1 MESFYLFFFLRQ
13 IFVLLI
19 FLSNIKADVK
29 VLTMLF
35 IDEFGG
41 HLPFYDT
48 KNYLNLTDRVIIM
61 DTIGSMFCY
70 FQVFVILLENNLLMK
85 YHTLLLGVLLLHILS
100 VLNYLKNKA
109 TDRKDKYIMP
119 DLFKV
124 VLLGCLLFEKVN

>member
-1 MESFYLFFFLRQ
+1 
-13 IFVLLI
+13 
-19 FLSNIKADVK
+19 
-29 VLTMLF
+29 
-35 IDEFGG
+35 
-41 HLPFYDT
+41 
-48 KNYLNLTDRVIIM
+48 M